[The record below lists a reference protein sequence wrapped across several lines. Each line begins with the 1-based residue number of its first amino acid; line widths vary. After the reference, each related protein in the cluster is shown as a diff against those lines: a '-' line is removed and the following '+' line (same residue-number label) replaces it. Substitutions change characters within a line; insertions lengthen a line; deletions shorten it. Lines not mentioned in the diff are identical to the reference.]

1 MNIKTMKKNI
11 LYVAIVLMAGSLL
24 TTSCIGSFAL
34 FNKYEKWQCN
44 MTSSKIANGIVGFIL
59 QPICAPVCGV
69 VDALVLNTIE
79 FWSGNNP
86 LSASVTREVIGSD
99 GRLYAITK
107 TSNGYQITDPEG
119 VKTMLTHN
127 EETDTWS
134 LTMNGETRELFR
146 FKEDGT
152 IEAIMK
158 NGQVITVTN
167 DESGLQAMREAV
179 WDGNCFAMN

>member
-1 MNIKTMKKNI
+1 MFS
-11 LYVAIVLMAGSLL
+11 VAILLMAGSLL

-44 MTSSKIANGIVGFIL
+44 MTKSKIVNGIVGLIL
-59 QPICAPVCGV
+59 QPICAPVCCT
-69 VDALVLNTIE
+69 VDALILNTIE

-86 LSASVTREVIGSD
+86 LSASVTREVMGSD
-99 GRLYAITK
+99 GRYYAITK
-107 TSNGYQITDPEG
+107 SSKGYEITDPEG

-134 LTMNGETRELFR
+134 MTLNGETRQLFR
-146 FKEDGT
+146 FKEDGS
-152 IEAIMK
+152 IEAILNDGK
-158 NGQVITVTN
+158 IVNVTN

-179 WDGNCFAMN
+179 WEGNFFAMNF